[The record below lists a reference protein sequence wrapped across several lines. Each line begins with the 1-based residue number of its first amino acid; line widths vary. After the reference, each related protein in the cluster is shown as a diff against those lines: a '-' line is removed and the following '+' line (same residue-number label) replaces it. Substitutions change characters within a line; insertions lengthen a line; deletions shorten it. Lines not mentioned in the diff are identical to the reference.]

1 MTLMALSFAAIPT
14 QNAWVGL
21 KTVPSAT
28 SPDTNGQPRLPASAE
43 LEEALPPTMAPAPSA
58 SRARPTGR

>member
-28 SPDTNGQPRLPASAE
+28 SPDTNGHPRLPAV
-43 LEEALPPTMAPAPSA
+43 PN
-58 SRARPTGR
+58 